1 MAAVRRYT
9 IFARKASSDSLI
21 IFPIKVV
28 LFLWQKYFYSTCKK
42 SLSSSFIQIIR
53 NIISFQ
59 DIILVAQFLNE
70 IHVGHATRIIVCF
83 VASYTIAM

>member
-21 IFPIKVV
+21 IFPIEVV

-42 SLSSSFIQIIR
+42 LLSSSFIQIIR

-59 DIILVAQFLNE
+59 DIILVAQF
-70 IHVGHATRIIVCF
+70 
-83 VASYTIAM
+83 